1 MSKIYL
7 IIFGNRNFSYVIY
20 TVILSILKRE
30 RERFQIFVPKRYCVP
45 VRTLLSVFD
54 CLRPLNDQKSSETGM
69 KLSERTRNVGRSE
82 TFQKRKNY
90 GVAKRKDC

>member
-1 MSKIYL
+1 LEIE
-7 IIFGNRNFSYVIY
+7 IFPVSSYVNY

-54 CLRPLNDQKSSETGM
+54 HRLRPLNDQKSSETGM
-69 KLSERTRNVGRSE
+69 KLSEAMRNVGRSE

-90 GVAKRKDC
+90 GAAKLKDC